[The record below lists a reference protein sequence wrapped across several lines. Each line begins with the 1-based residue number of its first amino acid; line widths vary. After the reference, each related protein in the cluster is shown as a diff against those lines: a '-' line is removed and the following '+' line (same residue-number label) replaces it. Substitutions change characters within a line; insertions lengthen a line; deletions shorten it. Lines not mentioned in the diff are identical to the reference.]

1 MVQLLQKETG
11 EDILRSVTPTCDEW
25 EPTYYCGE
33 YRYKLILLPASDST
47 TFWDPAIRDVY
58 YFSIFLNYDAS
69 STQSWDEM
77 VASYDDISSRCEG
90 GVIPLPTV
98 VAAMGEGCVSREE
111 AEGFAR
117 QRSCRLFQYS
127 PVTGHGLCN
136 AFASIAERAHAI
148 RLQHITDPDGFQ
160 GTVTANT
167 EAVQRLF
174 G

>member
-1 MVQLLQKETG
+1 
-11 EDILRSVTPTCDEW
+11 
-25 EPTYYCGE
+25 
-33 YRYKLILLPASDST
+33 LILLPASNPLP
-47 TFWDPAIRDVY
+47 FWGAAIRDVY
-58 YFSIFLNYDAS
+58 YFSVFLNYDAS

-77 VASYDDISSRCEG
+77 VASHDDISSRCEAG
-90 GVIPLPTV
+90 AIPLPTV

-148 RLQHITDPDGFQ
+148 RLQYATDADGFQ
-160 GTVTANT
+160 RTATANA
-167 EAVQRLF
+167 EAAQRLF
-174 G
+174 RRPSV